1 MDPQPPLKD
10 HNVGEAIEAG
20 HTESLKKRK
29 AHQWQRRTSKRA
41 VARLLT
47 SGEAN
52 SATLTTTP
60 SVKVERMCMCVCV
73 CLISCFCSNFGSNLA
88 LF

>member
-10 HNVGEAIEAG
+10 HNVGEAIGAG
-20 HTESLKKRK
+20 HTESLKKRR
-29 AHQWQRRTSKRA
+29 AHQWQRRMSKRA

-52 SATLTTTP
+52 SATYQHTVILGRVATTH
-60 SVKVERMCMCVCV
+60 
-73 CLISCFCSNFGSNLA
+73 G
-88 LF
+88 